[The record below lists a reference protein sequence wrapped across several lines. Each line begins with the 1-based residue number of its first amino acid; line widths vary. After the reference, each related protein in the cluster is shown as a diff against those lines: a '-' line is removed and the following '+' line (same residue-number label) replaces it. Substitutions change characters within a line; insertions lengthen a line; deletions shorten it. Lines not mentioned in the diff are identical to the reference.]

1 MKKCVSALTKYLSCE
16 YQGQDLCI
24 LNSFIHFKSFLLF
37 TRVFFLAPFLKSPL
51 RTPDSEVFVLRMH
64 FHRIR
69 VNEWVKRRQ
78 MSPFLHENVVV

>member
-1 MKKCVSALTKYLSCE
+1 MYFK
-16 YQGQDLCI
+16 
-24 LNSFIHFKSFLLF
+24 FIYPFQV
-37 TRVFFLAPFLKSPL
+37 VFAVYTSVFPGSVLKSPL